1 MIMIVYPVPDAR
13 NAYHP
18 SPSPSSQE
26 KKWRPLVQRAITAF
40 LKEAHI
46 FYFLLILCQSV
57 IWNFFF
63 SRFPHFTLSS
73 IKSLQ
78 LWKTSQEPGK
88 TEPNVRRC

>member
-1 MIMIVYPVPDAR
+1 MIMIVYPVPDSR

-57 IWNFFF
+57 IWNVFFLSF
-63 SRFPHFTLSS
+63 STFYFKLDQVLATMKDFPRA
-73 IKSLQ
+73 
-78 LWKTSQEPGK
+78 W
-88 TEPNVRRC
+88 